1 MNELQQLAAFA
12 SGLAWEDIPAPV
24 KSAAIA
30 SILDTLSVALGGVSY
45 PMFQHIKEVYLKT
58 EEGSHSACLFGDSR
72 KTSLRTAVFLNAMC
86 GHILELDD
94 VHITSKTHIGTV
106 VVPAAWTLA
115 QSLGKSGKDLITAV
129 VCGYEVMARIGMGF
143 GVSSHRNLGWHVTG
157 TAGTFGAAAACGRL
171 LGFTAEQMTAAFGL
185 AGTQSCSTWAFLS
198 DGATNKILHPGH
210 AAASGLEACLLV
222 LGGMRGS
229 AHILDAQDG
238 GIFPMMSHEYD
249 YSLVCKDLGT
259 VYETLNVDK
268 KPYPCCRST
277 HCGIEAALRL
287 REEHSI
293 DPAQIEF
300 ATIYTYLVGLKQCGF
315 SDSSKEP
322 HAATEA
328 KFSTP
333 YLAAT
338 AFLTGNVGLSDF
350 SVEAINDPARQA
362 LLKKITI
369 AEDPVFTNRY
379 PSHWGCRTVVTLTN
393 GQTFQTEVID
403 ASGSVEAPLSSKQ
416 MLSKALSCCAAYPAD
431 AMKALVESVLNLET
445 CSALP
450 DISCFDPTNA

>member
-1 MNELQQLAAFA
+1 M
-12 SGLAWEDIPAPV
+12 
-24 KSAAIA
+24 
-30 SILDTLSVALGGVSY
+30 
-45 PMFQHIKEVYLKT
+45 
-58 EEGSHSACLFGDSR
+58 
-72 KTSLRTAVFLNAMC
+72 
-86 GHILELDD
+86 
-94 VHITSKTHIGTV
+94 
-106 VVPAAWTLA
+106 
-115 QSLGKSGKDLITAV
+115 
-129 VCGYEVMARIGMGF
+129 
-143 GVSSHRNLGWHVTG
+143 
-157 TAGTFGAAAACGRL
+157 
-171 LGFTAEQMTAAFGL
+171 

-369 AEDPVFTNRY
+369 AEDPVFTSRY